1 VFDFSAAEFIDWDAG
16 LPDGGLE
23 LLSHRYQLG
32 ELSVTIVVHSK
43 SPDRRHAYEMLTRPL
58 WFCVFEDERQ
68 QASLVG
74 RVSTSGVAVRMFEV
88 QSSPLLAGLGA
99 AEPLFS
105 WPEVSARHWVLLGDD
120 SCCHIIAAETPSMRR
135 VY

>member
-1 VFDFSAAEFIDWDAG
+1 MFDFSAAEFVDWDAG

-32 ELSVTIVVHSK
+32 ELSVAIVVHSK
-43 SPDRRHAYEMLTRPL
+43 GPDRQHAYEILTKPL

-68 QASLVG
+68 QASLI
-74 RVSTSGVAVRMFEV
+74 RQVSTAGVALRMFEV
-88 QSSPLLAGLGA
+88 RSSPLLAGLAA

-105 WPEVSARHWVLLGDD
+105 WPEGTAGHWVLLGAE
-120 SCCHIIAAETPSMRR
+120 SCCHIIAAEAPTLRR